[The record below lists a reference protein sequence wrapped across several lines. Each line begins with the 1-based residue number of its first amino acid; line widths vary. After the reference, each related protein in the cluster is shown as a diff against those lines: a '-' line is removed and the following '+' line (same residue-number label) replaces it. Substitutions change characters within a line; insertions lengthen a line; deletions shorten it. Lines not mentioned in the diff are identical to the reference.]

1 MLLGWRA
8 LFIGLLSLLIASVP
22 FFAGAAPTVVPK
34 SRIVRL
40 FDTNKVRL
48 ALPRLASDPEPVPG
62 STNLYWIRPQ
72 PDRPDLKYVIFVA
85 RETLK
90 NDERLLANKQL
101 NEAVKKNLQSLG
113 YQIIKMVNT
122 GNTFVVDFRGV
133 AEVPWQPLSPGV
145 VRGTAKFFRTGNDL
159 SGSILLCDPP
169 QWKDKTT
176 QSFRNVIGGTAVSR
190 K

>member
-1 MLLGWRA
+1 MFAWRA
-8 LFIGLLSLLIASVP
+8 LASGVLLVAICSLPLV
-22 FFAGAAPTVVPK
+22 AGAASSIMPK
-34 SRIVRL
+34 SRIERL
-40 FDTNKVRL
+40 FETNKVRL
-48 ALPRLASDPEPVPG
+48 VLPRLAGDPELFDGNNP
-62 STNLYWIRPQ
+62 NLYWIRPQ

-90 NDERLLANKQL
+90 NDEKLLSNKQL
-101 NEAVKKNLQSLG
+101 NESVKKSLQSLG

-133 AEVPWQPLSPGV
+133 TEVPWQPLGPGV
-145 VRGTAKFFRTGNDL
+145 VRGTAKFVRTGNDL

-176 QSFRNVIGGTAVSR
+176 QSFRNVIGGTTVSR